1 MVWASS
7 PSILSSLGFFVSFWW
22 SCGLYC
28 VCFALLSKVFIC
40 GVTCYSEEVNRLE
53 LVSLSPEGR
62 IVLTLKHGKHIYSE
76 LKLETELSDRWLAI
90 KLGELEGEGVV
101 EKSGKW
107 YSLKQEI
114 PVSAYELS
122 LYMISQAKQMVGE
135 LANLRFVEA
144 VILFGSVAQKNA
156 QEYSDLDMIIVVS
169 ESVDKVKMEVI
180 SEISKLESKYHLTIE
195 PLILAEE
202 DFLDNVYSHEGGI
215 IYGLAE
221 GCEVL
226 IDKTGELAKILHNRV
241 EEIKRSHDYLEEARI
256 WLKVK

>member
-1 MVWASS
+1 M
-7 PSILSSLGFFVSFWW
+7 
-22 SCGLYC
+22 
-28 VCFALLSKVFIC
+28 
-40 GVTCYSEEVNRLE
+40 E

-76 LKLETELSDRWLAI
+76 LKLETGLSDRWLTI
-90 KLGELEGEGVV
+90 KLEELESGGVV
-101 EKSGKW
+101 EKNGRW
-107 YSLKQEI
+107 YGLGEELAI
-114 PVSAYELS
+114 SAYELS
-122 LYMISQAKQMVGE
+122 LYMSSQAKRMAGE
-135 LANLRFVEA
+135 LAKLPFVRA
-144 VILFGSVAQKNA
+144 IILFGGVAQKNA
-156 QEYSDLDMIIVVS
+156 HEYSDLDMIIVVS
-169 ESVDKVKMEVI
+169 ESVDKVKKEVI
-180 SEISKLESKYHLTIE
+180 SEISKLESKYHITIE